1 MPAWVDEAFAE
12 YQKRLPRE
20 TRLTLVEVKP
30 EKREGGKTAMQAM
43 AAEAQRIE
51 AALPNRCMKVV
62 LDEHGKQVTS
72 PQLAQKMQD
81 WLGGG
86 RDVALIIGGADGL
99 VPEIKSNADWTWALS
114 PLTLPHGLVRVLV
127 AEQLYRA
134 WSILQGHPYH
144 RE

>member
-20 TRLTLVEVKP
+20 ARLTLTEVKP
-30 EKREGGKTAMQAM
+30 EKRDGGKTAAQAM
-43 AAEAQRIE
+43 AAEAQRIA
-51 AALPNRCMKVV
+51 AALPKTGLLVV

-72 PQLAQKMQD
+72 PQLAQKFQD
-81 WLGGG
+81 WLAGG

-99 VPEIKSNADWTWALS
+99 APEIKARADWTWALS

-134 WSILQGHPYH
+134 HSILQGHPYH